1 MAYRFRYILFFLL
14 LSFTLY
20 AAQIRVAVAANASYV
35 MEDLKKAFK
44 LLHPNIKLDIILG
57 SSGKLT
63 AQIMHGAPYDIFLS
77 ADMKYPETLY
87 AQKSAV
93 TTPVIY
99 AKGTLALL
107 SVNSQDFSQG
117 VAVLENPK
125 IHKIAIANP
134 KTAPYGVAAKEA
146 LERVKLYKKLKNKFV
161 YGESISQTLTYT
173 ISAADIGIVAKSSL
187 FSPHMLK
194 YKKEKHWVEINTT
207 LYTPINQGMVLLKS
221 GEKKS
226 EAKIFYDFMLSNQ
239 AKGILKRYGYK
250 LK

>member
-35 MEDLKKAFK
+35 MEDLKKAFN

-87 AQKSAV
+87 VQKNAV

-99 AKGTLALL
+99 
-107 SVNSQDFSQG
+107 S
-117 VAVLENPK
+117 
-125 IHKIAIANP
+125 
-134 KTAPYGVAAKEA
+134 
-146 LERVKLYKKLKNKFV
+146 
-161 YGESISQTLTYT
+161 
-173 ISAADIGIVAKSSL
+173 
-187 FSPHMLK
+187 MLK
-194 YKKEKHWVEINTT
+194 EHWHYC
-207 LYTPINQGMVLLKS
+207 L
-221 GEKKS
+221 
-226 EAKIFYDFMLSNQ
+226 
-239 AKGILKRYGYK
+239 
-250 LK
+250 